1 MEIKECHISKV
12 LPLRMS
18 VLRPGRPIEEGMFPG
33 DEDENTFHL
42 GLYEGDRLVTVASFY
57 RENNS
62 DLEGTGYRLR
72 SMATEP
78 DARGNGYGKRILEY
92 GLDKLKA
99 DDIDYLWCNARTTA
113 SGFYE
118 KMGFD
123 IISDEFDIPTI
134 GPHYVMKIYLK

>member
-33 DEDENTFHL
+33 DEDESTFHL
-42 GLYEGDRLVTVASFY
+42 GLYEEDELVTVASFY
-57 RENNS
+57 KEDNP

-78 DARGNGYGKRILEY
+78 DSRGKGYGKEILKY
-92 GLDKLKA
+92 GLDKLREEG
-99 DDIDYLWCNARTTA
+99 INYLWCNARTTA